1 MAIRGK
7 YFFFK
12 LKKDAF
18 YTNTFFVLQK
28 YLNKQNI
35 NKLGNESL
43 SANSGKCSKS
53 IIRGIKIRMHPEC
66 TNSHKL
72 DLRYLTCRN
81 NTSRCDVIRC
91 VQLSR
96 I

>member
-1 MAIRGK
+1 M
-7 YFFFK
+7 
-12 LKKDAF
+12 LSF

-43 SANSGKCSKS
+43 SANSGKYSKS
-53 IIRGIKIRMHPEC
+53 IIRGIKIRMHPER

-72 DLRYLTCRN
+72 DFRYLTCRN
-81 NTSRCDVIRC
+81 NTSRYDVIRS